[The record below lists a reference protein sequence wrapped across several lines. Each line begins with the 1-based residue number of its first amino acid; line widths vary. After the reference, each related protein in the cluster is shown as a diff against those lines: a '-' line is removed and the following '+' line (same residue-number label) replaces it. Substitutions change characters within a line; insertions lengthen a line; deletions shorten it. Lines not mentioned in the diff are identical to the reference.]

1 MKSKL
6 IILHIIPSL
15 AIGGAENFLT
25 KLINYQKNSK
35 SIEHKV
41 ICLNTVGSLGHQ
53 LKKNNINVECINLSK
68 NFLSFC
74 KSTLILNKK
83 VRDSKADIVH
93 TWMYHSD
100 LIGGLIAKLHSKKVI
115 WSIRTSSTRK
125 AGSYLTNILVF
136 INAVVSWFIPDKIIC
151 VSYSAVKI
159 HVSIGYNKKKIN
171 YIPNG
176 YDLNAISKLLKS
188 KTKSRTKDL
197 LKIKNNFMVVTSI
210 ARLNPQ
216 KDHRTFLKSANE
228 VLKVKNNVYFICI
241 GKDIPNLKKE
251 VITLVNKKYHKNIL
265 LLGEKDNVYEIL
277 NISDIFCLH
286 SIYEA
291 FPNVL
296 VEAMASKKICI
307 STDVG
312 DAREILGDNNFIVK
326 TKEYLKLAKKIL
338 SILEYKKTVKE
349 RIENKNRLKIKN
361 KFALSDISKKYL
373 KIYKQVVR

>member
-1 MKSKL
+1 MNSKL

-15 AIGGAENFLT
+15 AVGGAENFLT

-41 ICLNTVGSLGHQ
+41 ICLNTVGSLGRQ
-53 LKKNNINVECINLSK
+53 LKKNNIKVECINLTK
-68 NFLSFC
+68 NFISLL
-74 KSTLILNKK
+74 KSIIILNKK

-100 LIGGLIAKLHSKKVI
+100 LLGGLIGKLHNKKVI

-151 VSYSAVKI
+151 VSHSAIKM
-159 HVSIGYNKKKIN
+159 HANIGYNKKKII

-176 YDLNAISKLLKS
+176 YDLNVISKLLKS
-188 KTKSRTKDL
+188 KTKSRTKEL
-197 LKIKNNFMVVTSI
+197 LKIKKNFKIITSI
-210 ARLNPQ
+210 GRLNPQ
-216 KDHRTFLKSANE
+216 KDHRTFLKTANE
-228 VLKVKNNVYFICI
+228 VLKIKNNVFFICV
-241 GKDIPNLKKE
+241 GKDIPKLKKE
-251 VITLVNKKYHKNIL
+251 LILYVNKSYHKNIL
-265 LLGEKDNVYEIL
+265 LLEEKKSVYEIL
-277 NISDIFCLH
+277 NITDIFCLH

-307 STDVG
+307 STDAG
-312 DAREILGDNNFIVK
+312 DAREILGDDNFMVK
-326 TKEYLKLAKKIL
+326 TKEYNKLASKIL
-338 SILEYKKTVKE
+338 SILDYKKTMKE
-349 RIENKNRLKIKN
+349 RIINKNRLKIKN
-361 KFALSDISKKYL
+361 KFVLSKISKKYL
-373 KIYKQVVR
+373 KTYKQLVR